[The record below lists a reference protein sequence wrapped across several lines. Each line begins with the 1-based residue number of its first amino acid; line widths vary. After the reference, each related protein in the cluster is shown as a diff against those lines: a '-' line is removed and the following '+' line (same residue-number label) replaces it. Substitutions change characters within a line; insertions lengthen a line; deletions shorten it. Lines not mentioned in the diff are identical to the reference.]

1 VFEKAICRFEGRA
14 MTQVSHRLRRPRL
27 ASLVLALACLIALG
41 LTSQASAAVVGFFSP
56 TGGTHEDRTGAAA
69 TPLPDGRVL
78 LVGGNTG
85 AGPHD
90 DRDLSSA
97 EVFNPATHTFSWA
110 GIGSMSVPRRWAVA
124 APLPDGRALVAG
136 GVYDDGD
143 PYGPGQLHFLSSAEV
158 FDPSTNT
165 FSSAGIGSM
174 SVPREGAVAA
184 PLPDGR
190 VLVAGGFYNDG
201 TTYHFLSSAEVFDPA
216 TNTFSSAGI
225 GSMSVPR
232 TYGVAAPLPDG
243 RVLVGGGASDLFENP
258 LSSAEVFN
266 PATNSFS
273 SAGVGSMTV
282 PRNGGAAAPLGD
294 GRVLVVGGSGDG
306 KSAEAFDPATNSF
319 SSAGIGSM
327 TAGPP
332 RGGPVAAPLPDGR
345 ALVAGGY
352 GQSFAEIFS
361 LATND
366 FTFTVQG
373 KQLIVS
379 VQAPGE
385 VSVADAASRRRAFTS
400 RKKWRKPLLKGSST
414 SGSPPTITVPLVL
427 TNKAKSRLKKN
438 GKVTVKARIT
448 FTGPG
453 GLANTQTTKLHFK
466 GRKK

>member
-1 VFEKAICRFEGRA
+1 
-14 MTQVSHRLRRPRL
+14 MTQVSPRLRRPRL
-27 ASLVLALACLIALG
+27 APLVLAVACLIVLG

-56 TGGTHEDRTGAAA
+56 TGGTYDDRLAAA
-69 TPLPDGRVL
+69 AAPLPDGRVL
-78 LVGGNTG
+78 LVGGTTG
-85 AGPHD
+85 IPPHG

-97 EVFNPATHTFSWA
+97 EVFNPATNAFLLA
-110 GIGSMSVPRRWAVA
+110 GSMSVRRTWAVA

-143 PYGPGQLHFLSSAEV
+143 PYGPGQAHFLSSAEV

-174 SVPREGAVAA
+174 SVPRSGAVAA

-201 TTYHFLSSAEVFDPA
+201 TTRHFLSSAEVFDPA

-225 GSMSVPR
+225 GSMTVPR
-232 TYGVAAPLPDG
+232 NGGAAAALPDG
-243 RVLVGGGASDLFENP
+243 RVLVGGGVSDLFENP

-273 SAGVGSMTV
+273 SAGIGSMTE
-282 PRNGGAAAPLGD
+282 PRYGGAAAPLGD
-294 GRVLVVGGSGDG
+294 GRALVVAGSRDG

-327 TAGPP
+327 AAV
-332 RGGPVAAPLPDGR
+332 RGALVAAPLPDGR
-345 ALVAGGY
+345 VLVAGGY
-352 GQSFAEIFS
+352 AQSTAEIFT

-366 FTFTVQG
+366 FTFTVRG
-373 KQLIVS
+373 KHLMVS

-385 VSVADAASRRRAFTS
+385 VSVAAAASRRSAFTS
-400 RKKWRKPLLKGSST
+400 RKKGRKPLVKGSSR

-438 GKVTVKARIT
+438 GKVGVKARIT

-453 GLANTQTTKLHFK
+453 GLASTQTTKLHFK